1 MIGYAPETQ
10 NAPEGAFI
18 GRTCIAICPSVIHYA
33 VFVALTA
40 QLLLTYGSTMEIA
53 KIPA

>member
-40 QLLLTYGSTMEIA
+40 QLFLNYSSTF
-53 KIPA
+53 KLQLNF